1 MLKNFFK
8 VSFIKKTDTHNA
20 LLREFFAVFILIAL
34 NKNSSS
40 QNTDL
45 GISNKMDTLI
55 RELHGRGQFNGS
67 ILVSVNEK
75 IVYEKAYGRSDFE
88 NNIAFSI
95 STPCY
100 LASVS
105 KQFTAVG
112 ILILAQKKLIAL
124 DDHIDKYFPNFPEG
138 ESITIRQLLNH
149 TSGIVNYEELG
160 IDNPGL
166 TNQKVYDNLV
176 VHLT

>member
-1 MLKNFFK
+1 MLKNFFE
-8 VSFIKKTDTHNA
+8 VASTKKTDTHNA
-20 LLREFFAVFILIAL
+20 LLRGFFSVFILITL

-45 GISNKMDTLI
+45 GISNKIDTLI
-55 RELHGRGQFNGS
+55 RGLYDRGQFNGS
-67 ILVSVNEK
+67 VLVSVNEK
-75 IVYEKAYGRSDFE
+75 IVYEKAYGRSDFD

-105 KQFTAVG
+105 KQFTAAG
-112 ILILAQKKLIAL
+112 ILILAQKNLITL
-124 DDHIDKYFPNFPEG
+124 DDHIDKYFPSFPEG

-160 IDNPGL
+160 IDNPRFNKSKRL
-166 TNQKVYDNLV
+166 
-176 VHLT
+176 